1 MDITTMKK
9 AMIEHAKKS
18 DHSLTG
24 EIVIA
29 PVGIMGLYPREM
41 RTFDV
46 SYFLGE
52 VAAHVPAE
60 DDESGRFYWMHVVPE
75 GTQLEEACFFQY
87 IVCHAMCGNNGLPK
101 LEEPFTFDTYGDAR
115 EWMIREMLRE
125 SRGGGFCRR
134 ELTERETEEVKR
146 LLCTEEAS
154 LHCASLQQDGA
165 ESWRRDSKGRTQ
177 HRWEITRV
185 KAYSPA
191 MCDNA

>member
-18 DHSLTG
+18 DRSLTG

-60 DDESGRFYWMHVVPE
+60 DDESGRFYWIHVVPE
-75 GTQLEEACFFQY
+75 DVELEEACFYQFV
-87 IVCHAMCGNNGLPK
+87 VCHAMCDSNGLPK
-101 LEEPFTFDTYGDAR
+101 LEEPFVFATYGDAR

-134 ELTERETEEVKR
+134 GLTEREVEEVER
-146 LLCTEEAS
+146 LLRTEKAS
-154 LHCASLQQDGA
+154 LHCASLQQDSA
-165 ESWRRDSKGRTQ
+165 ESWRRGSKGRTQ

-191 MCDNA
+191 DMR